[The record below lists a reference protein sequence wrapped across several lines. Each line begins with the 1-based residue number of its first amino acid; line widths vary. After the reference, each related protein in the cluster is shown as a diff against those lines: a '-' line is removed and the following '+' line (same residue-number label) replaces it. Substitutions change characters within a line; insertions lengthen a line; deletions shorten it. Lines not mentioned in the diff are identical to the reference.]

1 MAPEPAQTR
10 LAISRGGWCAVV
22 SFLTSSANK
31 VLPFSP
37 ILIGFLWAVQQQM
50 TVKVFVK
57 MLLTVEQIYLCLDIV
72 SLFMYHICF

>member
-10 LAISRGGWCAVV
+10 LAISRGGWCTVV
-22 SFLTSSANK
+22 SFLTYSANM

-37 ILIGFLWAVQQQM
+37 ILIGLLWSVQQM

>member
-1 MAPEPAQTR
+1 MALEPAQTR
-10 LAISRGGWCAVV
+10 LAIFRGGWCTVV
-22 SFLTSSANK
+22 SFHTYSANR

-37 ILIGFLWAVQQQM
+37 ILIGLLWSVQQM